1 MKQSP
6 APQHHS
12 PAALQW
18 LPRLIQESC
27 ARVSQPTHAV
37 STIAATKIRIGDEG
51 RSQVWLR
58 WPRIAGAVPHPCR
71 DRSTPRGGPSAF
83 PHERDAEHGAP
94 AADLRPP
101 KVYSGSASTSTIATT
116 LPSSITRP
124 TR

>member
-6 APQHHS
+6 APEHHS

-71 DRSTPRGGPSAF
+71 DRSTPRGGPSAASDEVSCSSMNKARNIT
-83 PHERDAEHGAP
+83 HCDVEQGTYYN
-94 AADLRPP
+94 
-101 KVYSGSASTSTIATT
+101 YS
-116 LPSSITRP
+116 R
-124 TR
+124 